1 MSAVS
6 TERGGMFSSF
16 ALFNYRVFFLG
27 GLLSNVGTWMARV
40 AQDWLVLTVLT
51 NNSASSLGLV
61 TGLQFLPVAL
71 LAPSA
76 GAIADR
82 FPKRVIL
89 VATQLALGLNSLILW
104 LLVATGTA
112 QLWHVYVLAVTMGII
127 TALDNP
133 TRQAF
138 VSELVPKSL
147 LPNAVGLNS
156 ASFNG
161 ARLIGPGVAGLII
174 GFWGIAPALLI
185 NAISF
190 VAVIG
195 GLLAMRSTELHPAA
209 LRKGGGAVRE
219 GLAYVRSRPDIM
231 LVLLIVFMLGTFGM
245 NFQITNALMAT
256 RVFGKGAQEYGLL
269 GSIMA
274 VGTLA
279 GALLAARRTRPRL
292 RVLLGS
298 LFGFAV
304 CTAALALA
312 PDYLT
317 YSILLVPVGLTALT
331 VMTSANSMVQLAAAP
346 QVRGRVMALYMAIF
360 LGGTPVGAPVIGWI
374 GDQFGARWTLL
385 AGSVATGLT
394 ALVVLLVVT
403 RHERLRIGLRWGWP
417 PRLEISRPDPLPAA
431 PPPIPS

>member
-1 MSAVS
+1 
-6 TERGGMFSSF
+6 MFSSF
-16 ALFNYRVFFLG
+16 ALFNYRAFFLG
-27 GLLSNVGTWMARV
+27 GLVSNVGTWMARV

-209 LRKGGGAVRE
+209 LRKGRGAVRE

-269 GSIMA
+269 GSI
-274 VGTLA
+274 L
-279 GALLAARRTRPRL
+279 
-292 RVLLGS
+292 S
-298 LFGFAV
+298 L
-304 CTAALALA
+304 
-312 PDYLT
+312 
-317 YSILLVPVGLTALT
+317 IH
-331 VMTSANSMVQLAAAP
+331 
-346 QVRGRVMALYMAIF
+346 I
-360 LGGTPVGAPVIGWI
+360 
-374 GDQFGARWTLL
+374 
-385 AGSVATGLT
+385 
-394 ALVVLLVVT
+394 
-403 RHERLRIGLRWGWP
+403 
-417 PRLEISRPDPLPAA
+417 
-431 PPPIPS
+431 